1 MDRDLRIDVDFANH
15 CYTEKFIQGTHVPDQ
30 IVVTEAKDRHRV
42 FCPVRYELSFQL
54 PELIKALP
62 RSKVHQTSQR
72 RNYVYVVQ
80 LKTEGRPYE
89 IYFMLQRAAKNAE
102 ADLRLTIESAYLAER
117 GTNFN
122 RRPNSIRFMILA
134 HKILANQPIKFA
146 PR

>member
-1 MDRDLRIDVDFANH
+1 
-15 CYTEKFIQGTHVPDQ
+15 
-30 IVVTEAKDRHRV
+30 
-42 FCPVRYELSFQL
+42 
-54 PELIKALP
+54 
-62 RSKVHQTSQR
+62 
-72 RNYVYVVQ
+72 
-80 LKTEGRPYE
+80 
-89 IYFMLQRAAKNAE
+89 MLQRAAKNAE